1 MQDRWVGL
9 QAGVDALKWAR
20 LLRRAHEAA
29 LRGGHVPP
37 IVRDVI
43 AASCERCTETGVDPG
58 NADAPLIIDPDDA
71 RRRWQEHPLSGA
83 TEILRGV
90 LGGLLHD
97 ARHIVVVSDADGC
110 LLWSA
115 GHPEILRASERIR
128 FCPGH
133 GWSESAAGTNAVGTA
148 LAADHAVQV
157 FSAEHYRSEVHGWQC
172 SGAPVHDPETGETL
186 GVIDLTGSYKTAHP
200 NSLGLVQTAARLV
213 ESQLRT
219 EMLERDARIL
229 GRFAEHTA
237 RHGGPAA
244 ALSPS
249 GRVLAATPTPWTPGR
264 VRLSEG
270 SGQTATDDGTEV
282 TAHALGE
289 GTLLIPAGAKRRRPR
304 KACMRLSLL
313 GRSHAEFTHPR
324 GTCRLTV
331 RHSEIAALL
340 ALHPHGLGSREI
352 AALLYNEPGHEI
364 AARAELHRLRDIL
377 GAALAT
383 RPYRLIDI
391 EIDLR
396 LVDSLLNSGR
406 AAQAVAAYT
415 GALLPTSSLPS
426 IAAARDSLER
436 QIAAASSWR

>member
-9 QAGVDALKWAR
+9 QAGVDALEWAR

-29 LRGGHVPP
+29 LRGGGVPS
-37 IVRDVI
+37 IVREVI
-43 AASCERCTETGVDPG
+43 AASWERCTETGVDPG
-58 NADAPLIIDPDDA
+58 DADPPLIVDPDDA
-71 RRRWQEHPLSGA
+71 RRKWQEHPLSRA
-83 TEILRGV
+83 TEILRDV

-200 NSLGLVQTAARLV
+200 NNLALVQTAARLV
-213 ESQLRT
+213 ESQLRA
-219 EMLERDARIL
+219 EMLERDSRIL
-229 GRFAEHTA
+229 SLFAKHAA
-237 RHGGPAA
+237 RYGGPAA

-249 GRVLAATPTPWTPGR
+249 GRVLAATPTPWTTGH
-264 VRLSEG
+264 VKLSEG
-270 SGQTATDDGTEV
+270 SDQTSTNDGTEV

-289 GTLLIPAGAKRRRPR
+289 GTLLIPAAAKRRRPR
-304 KACMRLSLL
+304 PACMRLSLL
-313 GRSHAEFTHPR
+313 GRSHAEFTYPR
-324 GTCRLTV
+324 GTSRLTL

-364 AARAELHRLRDIL
+364 TARAELHRLRDIL
-377 GAALAT
+377 GPALAT

-391 EIDLR
+391 DIDLQ
-396 LVDSLLNSGR
+396 LVDSLINTGR

-415 GALLPTSSLPS
+415 GPLLPTSSLPS
-426 IAAARDSLER
+426 IATARDRLER
-436 QIAAASSWR
+436 QIAAASSR